1 MKKNIV
7 YIILQLLFALPF
19 FGKAQNNLTLEFNHL
34 VGNKMLVLF
43 DSTYHN
49 SLNEPFVVNKFKYY
63 ISNIVVYNKGKKVEN
78 NGYYLINTENSN
90 SQTIQLKTATKNID
104 SIAFTIGIDSA
115 KNAEGIQTGD
125 LDPMNGMYWT
135 WNSGY
140 IFAKLEGQSDS
151 SKAASN
157 YFNYHIGGYKH
168 FENAIQT
175 IYLKVVK
182 PQETIHKI
190 VIDVDVLKWFN
201 GKHSIAINKIANCV
215 QPGNL
220 AKQIAENYATMFS
233 IKAVQ

>member
-1 MKKNIV
+1 
-7 YIILQLLFALPF
+7 
-19 FGKAQNNLTLEFNHL
+19 
-34 VGNKMLVLF
+34 
-43 DSTYHN
+43 
-49 SLNEPFVVNKFKYY
+49 
-63 ISNIVVYNKGKKVEN
+63 
-78 NGYYLINTENSN
+78 
-90 SQTIQLKTATKNID
+90 
-104 SIAFTIGIDSA
+104 
-115 KNAEGIQTGD
+115 
-125 LDPMNGMYWT
+125 MNGMYWT

>member
-1 MKKNIV
+1 MKKNIF
-7 YIILQLLFALPF
+7 YIILQLLFVLPF
-19 FGKAQNNLTLEFNHL
+19 LGKAQNNLTLEFNHL

-43 DSTYHN
+43 DTTYHN

-63 ISNIVVYNKGKKVEN
+63 VSNIVVYNKGKKVEN

-115 KNAEGIQTGD
+115 KNAEGIQTGA

-175 IYLKVVK
+175 IHLKVVK
-182 PQETIHKI
+182 SQEIIHKI
-190 VIDVDVLKWFN
+190 MIDVDVLKWFN

-215 QPGNL
+215 QPGDL